1 MTEEGGVRLSGNLE
15 KRLAQVRDE
24 IRHLRES
31 LRVLDE
37 QVSYQESVADDAET
51 RAVVAQTPLADRER
65 HEALRDLDRLRRQRR
80 EAADR
85 IAELTAEQDDL
96 LDRLL

>member
-1 MTEEGGVRLSGNLE
+1 MSEEGGVRLSGNLE

-37 QVSYQESVADDAET
+37 QVS
-51 RAVVAQTPLADRER
+51 
-65 HEALRDLDRLRRQRR
+65 
-80 EAADR
+80 
-85 IAELTAEQDDL
+85 
-96 LDRLL
+96 